1 MGIHKGDATAN
12 TFNLTKDPAA
22 NYGLEDDRVAGF
34 DNNDVIYTGA
44 GNDFLDGG
52 NGNDL
57 LYDGDGNDTVYC
69 STGNDTVQ
77 VDAGNDIYYGGNG
90 IDTLWFDR
98 IHYAADGGEFNYQGV
113 RIDLALTSVQNLGE
127 FGLDQFFRFENV
139 VGSYGHDTIFGTN
152 DANDLRGFDGNDTLF
167 GRGGNDLIGGAMEPT
182 SSLAASGRM
191 SSTLA
196 LMQQTP
202 SATSSATRA

>member
-1 MGIHKGDATAN
+1 MGIHKGDAAAN
-12 TFNLTKDPAA
+12 ILNLVADPAA
-22 NYGLEDDRVAGF
+22 NHGLEDDRVAGF
-34 DNNDVIYTGA
+34 GNNDIIATGF
-44 GNDFLDGG
+44 GSDFLDGG
-52 NGNDL
+52 DGDDV
-57 LYDGDGNDTVYC
+57 LYDGDGNDTVY
-69 STGNDTVQ
+69 GGIGDDIVR
-77 VDAGNDIYYGGNG
+77 VDAGNDIYYGGDG
-90 IDTLWFDR
+90 IDWLDFR
-98 IHYAADGGEFNYQGV
+98 GIHVGAGGSEFNYQGV

-139 VGSYGHDTIFGTN
+139 VGSFGHDTISGTN